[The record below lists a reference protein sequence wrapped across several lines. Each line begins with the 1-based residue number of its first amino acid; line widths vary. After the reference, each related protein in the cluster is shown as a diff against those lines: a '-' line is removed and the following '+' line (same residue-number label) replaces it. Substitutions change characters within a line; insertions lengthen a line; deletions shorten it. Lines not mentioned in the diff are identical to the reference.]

1 MSDVPSPR
9 HDSLIQL
16 FRGRPELA
24 VELLR
29 DLLGRDLPATSLIRP
44 ENTTFNTRPSDDIEA
59 DLVLVLGPPQAPAHA
74 IVVEIQQDKSKDP
87 RQLARYA
94 VALWL
99 QSRCDVTVLV
109 VCPDTTTAAY
119 YAKPIDFGLTGCRLQ
134 AHVLG
139 PDDIPV
145 ITDAQQAAA
154 QPELATLAVMMHGR
168 RERKVV
174 EAFTAALADLPGEHA
189 PKYYEYAF
197 SMAAPEVRILLE
209 EIMTSTTWPVY
220 SPFAREHY
228 GRGVEEGKTVGRAEG
243 KAEGKAEGRAEEAA
257 RMVLVVLEAR
267 GLAVPEEMRT
277 RITACTDLA
286 QLEAWASR
294 AVTAPT
300 VHDLFGETGEGNH

>member
-1 MSDVPSPR
+1 MPSPQ
-9 HDSLIQL
+9 HDALIRL
-16 FRGRPELA
+16 FRDRPELA
-24 VELLR
+24 VELLH
-29 DLLGRDLPATSLIRP
+29 DLLGQNLPATPLIRP

-74 IVVEIQQDKSKDP
+74 IIVEIQQDKSKDP

-94 VALWL
+94 AALWL
-99 QSRCDVTVLV
+99 QLRCDVTVLV
-109 VCPDTTTAAY
+109 VCPDVKTAVH
-119 YAKPIDFGLTGCRLQ
+119 YAQPIDSGLTGYRLQ
-134 AHVLG
+134 ARVLG

-145 ITDAQQAAA
+145 ITDPQQAAA

-174 EAFTAALADLPGEHA
+174 EAFTTALADLPGDHA

-209 EIMTSTTWPVY
+209 EIMTSTDWPVY

-228 GRGVEEGKTVGRAEG
+228 GRGVEEGKTV
-243 KAEGKAEGRAEEAA
+243 GKAEGRAEEAA

-267 GLAVPEEMRT
+267 GLAVPDEIRA

-300 VHDLFGETGEGNH
+300 VHDLFGDTGEEAR